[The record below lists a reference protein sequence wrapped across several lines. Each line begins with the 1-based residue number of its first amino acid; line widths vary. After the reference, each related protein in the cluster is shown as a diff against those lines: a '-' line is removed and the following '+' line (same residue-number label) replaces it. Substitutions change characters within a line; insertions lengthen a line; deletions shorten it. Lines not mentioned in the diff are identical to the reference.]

1 MGSLARFFALP
12 ARDRRLIL
20 AAAGL
25 LAGVRVGLWVA
36 PLPRV
41 QGALGRLG
49 TAPRAPD
56 GRRPP
61 LERIGWAVAVAGRR
75 VPGSTCLVRALVA
88 QGLFARHGYAS
99 QLRLGVARGP
109 GRVFEAHAWL
119 ERDGQVLVG
128 GPVDARY
135 VPMPELDSQ
144 RPPQAEGLSIP
155 PVRTTPA
162 GPP

>member
-1 MGSLARFFALP
+1 MGSLARFVALP

-25 LAGVRVGLWVA
+25 LAAVRVSLWLV
-36 PLPRV
+36 PFRWV
-41 QGALGRLG
+41 QGAIHRLD
-49 TAPRAPD
+49 TSPRSPD
-56 GRRPP
+56 GQPPP
-61 LERIGWAVAVAGRR
+61 LERIGWAVAVAGSR
-75 VPGSTCLVRALVA
+75 VPGSTCLVRALAA
-88 QGLFARHGYAS
+88 QGLLARHGYSS

-135 VPMPELDSQ
+135 VPMPELDCQ
-144 RPPQAEGLSIP
+144 RSPQADSPPIP
-155 PVRTTPA
+155 PARSTPA

>member
-1 MGSLARFFALP
+1 MGSLARFVALP

-25 LAGVRVGLWVA
+25 LAAVRVGLWVV
-36 PLPRV
+36 PFRWV
-41 QGALGRLG
+41 QGAIRSARHPLDPR
-49 TAPRAPD
+49 TAGP
-56 GRRPP
+56 PP

-75 VPGSTCLVRALVA
+75 VPGSTCLVRALAA
-88 QGLFARHGYAS
+88 QGLFARHGYSS
-99 QLRLGVARGP
+99 QLRLGVAHGP

-135 VPMPELDSQ
+135 VPMPDW
-144 RPPQAEGLSIP
+144 IP
-155 PVRTTPA
+155 GRHRRSHPVDARRTPVA
-162 GPP
+162 P